1 MISRVKGTQDFL
13 DLRLFNYLI
22 KQFSAHAQNYHFN
35 EISLPILEHTELF
48 KRSLGVTTDVVSK
61 EMYTVNTGHESSES
75 ICLRPEAT
83 AQTMRS
89 YLEHQHLL
97 KSPWRTF
104 LAGSMFRHERPQ
116 KGRFR
121 EFHQISCEVIG
132 SAAIDEDIWLITML
146 DRFFQEKLKLRE
158 FALHINFLG
167 CAQDR
172 AAHKKALVEFLDKNF
187 DAICKD
193 CKERKDKNTLRI
205 FDCKTPSC
213 QELYKK
219 APTIDAYLCESCVGE
234 WKHVQ
239 DTLQQLSVAF
249 SINTRLVR
257 GLDYYT
263 KTVFEF
269 ISLELGAQSTF
280 CGGGRYDGLAEILGG
295 PATPAIGAAMGIER
309 LMLILEKHQDQLTL
323 PELPALHAIIP
334 MDQAQ
339 RALALLLA
347 DELVAAGLCVEIC
360 LGDSMK
366 SMLRKA
372 NKLGANYALILGSE
386 EQQSH
391 TVTIKNMITGEESK
405 ISQREAVKHLKK

>member
-13 DLRLFNYLI
+13 DLRLYNFLI
-22 KQFSAHAQNYHFN
+22 QQFANHAQNYHFN
-35 EISLPILEHTELF
+35 EISLPILEHTDLF

-89 YLEHQHLL
+89 YLEHQHEL

-132 SAAIDEDIWLITML
+132 SAAIEEDIWLITML

-172 AAHKKALVEFLDKNF
+172 AAHKQALVEFLEKHF
-187 DAICKD
+187 DEICND
-193 CKERKDKNTLRI
+193 CKQRKDKNTLRI
-205 FDCKTPSC
+205 FDCKTPTC

-219 APTIDAYLCESCVGE
+219 APTIDRYLCAQCVAE
-234 WKHVQ
+234 WKNVQ
-239 DTLQQLSVAF
+239 ETLQQLSVAF

-309 LMLILEKHQDQLTL
+309 LMLILEKQNNL
-323 PELPALHAIIP
+323 PLPTLPALHAIIP
-334 MDQAQ
+334 MEPAQ

-347 DELVAAGLCVEIC
+347 DELTAAGLCVELC
-360 LGDSMK
+360 LGDSVK

-372 NKLGANYALILGSE
+372 NKVGAQYALILGSE
-386 EQQSH
+386 EQQSRQ
-391 TVTIKNMITGEESK
+391 VTIKNMITGDEAK
-405 ISQREAVKHLKK
+405 VSQREAVKYLKK

>member
-22 KQFSAHAQNYHFN
+22 KQFAAHAQNYHFN

-89 YLEHQHLL
+89 YLEHSHTLS
-97 KSPWRTF
+97 SPWRTF

-158 FALHINFLG
+158 FALQINFLG

-172 AAHKKALVEFLDKNF
+172 AAHKKALVEFLDKNL
-187 DAICKD
+187 DAICSD

-213 QELYKK
+213 QVLYKN
-219 APTIDAYLCESCVGE
+219 APTIDAYLCTNCVSE

-239 DTLQQLSVAF
+239 DSLQQLSVAY

-309 LMLILEKHQDQLTL
+309 LMLILEKHQDTLTL

-347 DELVAAGLCVEIC
+347 DELAAAGLCVELC

-386 EQQSH
+386 EQQAH
-391 TVTIKNMITGEESK
+391 TVTIKNMTTGEEAK
-405 ISQREAVKHLKK
+405 ISQREAVKYLKK